1 MAYAKEVSNKLNKLL
16 EKNYDAE
23 AGYKAAAGNVKNSKL
38 KTYFQNKAEDR
49 YAFGHELKEEIKLHG
64 DTPEKETSF
73 KGDAHRTWMNLKST
87 FSGNKEE
94 AILEETIK
102 GEKAFAEDYDDVLKE
117 TTLAVS
123 TKKLIENQRNKVRNS
138 LEEVKTMESFA

>member
-23 AGYKAAAGNVKNSKL
+23 ASYKAAAGNVKNSKL

-94 AILEETIK
+94 AILEETIG